1 MTTSGPKRRSTLNIL
16 DAIFVLV
23 PIAFIVFT
31 LGGGSRLHGL
41 GSAGELE
48 RVAYTP
54 PQAPSFFYYV
64 PFLCYC
70 LVLPIYY
77 AFHKRRLLVTML
89 IVLCLILS
97 LQMMWTG
104 SR

>member
-1 MTTSGPKRRSTLNIL
+1 MIVRRPTRRSTFNVL

-48 RVAYTP
+48 RVSYT
-54 PQAPSFFYYV
+54 PQAPSFLYYV

-77 AFHKRRLLVTML
+77 AFHKQRVLVTIL

>member
-1 MTTSGPKRRSTLNIL
+1 MTMSGPKRPSTFNVI

-31 LGGGSRLHGL
+31 LDGGSRLHGL
-41 GSAGELE
+41 GNTGELE
-48 RVAYTP
+48 RVSYTP
-54 PQAPSFFYYV
+54 QTPSFFYYV

-77 AFHKRRLLVTML
+77 ALHKKRLLVTIL